1 MSEQKV
7 KYKEAF
13 QRIEQ
18 IVAEIEGDNP
28 DVDKLTD
35 LVREGLELL
44 KYCKQHLKNTE
55 EDLNSAL
62 QDLDEL

>member
-1 MSEQKV
+1 MTKERT
-7 KYKEAF
+7 YKEAF

-18 IVAEIEGDNP
+18 IVSEIEGDDP

-44 KYCKQHLKNTE
+44 KYCKNQLRSIEDDLK
-55 EDLNSAL
+55 SAFGE
-62 QDLDEL
+62 LD